1 MRYFKHATAG
11 INARRLDRQKT
22 RYLSVS
28 ILSLCF
34 LLPFISGCGN
44 DSEPAAGNRPNRN
57 KAVPVVAYPATI
69 ETLRERISAIGT
81 ARALHSVTVFPESDG
96 IVTEINFNANSPV
109 KAGDVLMALDARDEQ
124 LALQLAKVRLADA
137 QRLLDR
143 YTSVN
148 QRSSNI
154 PESEVDA
161 AKLALEAARIAVD
174 TAEVTLARRF
184 IRAPFDGHVGITD
197 IDVGDRVDANTM
209 ITTIDDR
216 STLLV
221 NFSVPESFISQVTPG
236 MTVSARLWE
245 SAQPA
250 IQARVVAIDSR
261 VNATSRAFVTQAG
274 IDNSNDRLR
283 PGMAF
288 EMSLALSRGDYL
300 AVPDV
305 AVQWGADGAYLWVAA
320 SGDAAVQANNAE
332 RVEIQIIKR
341 LGSALLIEAD
351 IAVGTLVIA
360 EGVQSVRQ
368 GVALRLLDPSTLDG
382 DARLELALP
391 SVSNSADA
399 TPNG

>member
-1 MRYFKHATAG
+1 
-11 INARRLDRQKT
+11 
-22 RYLSVS
+22 
-28 ILSLCF
+28 
-34 LLPFISGCGN
+34 
-44 DSEPAAGNRPNRN
+44 
-57 KAVPVVAYPATI
+57 
-69 ETLRERISAIGT
+69 
-81 ARALHSVTVFPESDG
+81 
-96 IVTEINFNANSPV
+96 
-109 KAGDVLMALDARDEQ
+109 
-124 LALQLAKVRLADA
+124 
-137 QRLLDR
+137 
-143 YTSVN
+143 
-148 QRSSNI
+148 
-154 PESEVDA
+154 VDA

-236 MTVSARLWE
+236 MSVSARLWE

-320 SGDAAVQANNAE
+320 SGDAAVPANKAE

-351 IAVGTLVIA
+351 IAVGTLIIA

-382 DARLELALP
+382 DARLELAQP
-391 SVSNSADA
+391 SVSDSADA

>member
-1 MRYFKHATAG
+1 MRYFKQATAG
-11 INARRLDRQKT
+11 DNASHLICNKA
-22 RYLSVS
+22 RYLTVS
-28 ILSLCF
+28 FAPLLLMLSLVA
-34 LLPFISGCGN
+34 GCGN
-44 DSEPAAGNRPNRN
+44 DSETTAGNRPNRFN
-57 KAVPVVAYPATI
+57 AVPVVAYPATI
-69 ETLRERISAIGT
+69 EPLLERISAIGT
-81 ARALHSVTVFPESDG
+81 SRALNSVTVFPESDG
-96 IVTEINFNANSPV
+96 MVTEINFDANASV

-124 LALQLAKVRLADA
+124 LALQLTKVRLADA
-137 QRLLDR
+137 QRLLNR
-143 YTSVN
+143 YASVN

-161 AKLALEAARIAVD
+161 AKLALEAARIGVD

-216 STLLV
+216 TTLLV
-221 NFSVPESFISQVTPG
+221 NFSVPESFISEVTQG

-261 VNATSRAFVTQAG
+261 VNPTSRAFVTQAS
-274 IDNSNDRLR
+274 IDNTNDRLR

-305 AVQWGADGAYLWVAA
+305 SVQWGADGAYLWIAA
-320 SGDAAVQANNAE
+320 PGDGDTPIKKAE

-351 IAVGTLVIA
+351 IDVGTLIVA

-368 GVALRLLDPSTLDG
+368 GVALRLLDPNTLDG

-391 SVSNSADA
+391 SVSDSADA
-399 TPNG
+399 SPNG

>member
-1 MRYFKHATAG
+1 MRYLKQATAG
-11 INARRLDRQKT
+11 VNSGQRNRQLA
-22 RYLSVS
+22 RYLTLAALPLCLL
-28 ILSLCF
+28 LSLTT
-34 LLPFISGCGN
+34 GCSS
-44 DSEPAAGNRPNRN
+44 DSDVADGNRANRN

-96 IVTEINFNANSPV
+96 IVTAVNFNANSPV
-109 KAGDVLMALDARDEQ
+109 KAGDVLMALDARDEE

-148 QRSSNI
+148 QRSTNI

-174 TAEVTLARRF
+174 TAEVTLERRV
-184 IRAPFDGHVGITD
+184 IRAPFDGYMGISD
-197 IDVGDRVDANTM
+197 IDVGDRVDTNTM

-221 NFSVPESFISQVTPG
+221 NFSVPESFISQVTKG
-236 MTVSARLWE
+236 MAVSARLWE

-274 IDNSNDRLR
+274 IDNSHDRLR

-288 EMSLALSRGDYL
+288 EMSLSLSRGDYL

-320 SGDAAVQANNAE
+320 SADKEVPAKKAE

-351 IAVGTLVIA
+351 IAAGTLIIA

-382 DARLELALP
+382 DARLELAQP
-391 SVSNSADA
+391 SVSKSADA